1 MNDNRGNGSSGFILG
16 LIIGGAAVF
25 LLGTDKGR
33 KILKSLT
40 EEGFGEFS
48 QFIERAEE
56 EIEDQDEV
64 AVPKVRK
71 ARARL
76 DDARQVIEEEFEEPI
91 SNGVKSNGH
100 TYEPVIK
107 RRFFRRTPKS

>member
-1 MNDNRGNGSSGFILG
+1 MNENKGGNSGFILG

-40 EEGFGEFS
+40 EEGFGELS

-64 AVPKVRK
+64 AAPKVRK
-71 ARARL
+71 ARI
-76 DDARQVIEEEFEEPI
+76 IEEEFESGAV

-100 TYEPVIK
+100 ASEPVMK
-107 RRFFRRTPKS
+107 RRFFRRTKS

>member
-1 MNDNRGNGSSGFILG
+1 MNDNKGGSGGFLLG

-40 EEGFGEFS
+40 EEGFGELS
-48 QFIERAEE
+48 GILERAEE
-56 EIEDQDEV
+56 GIEEEEEVEI
-64 AVPKVRK
+64 PKVRK
-71 ARARL
+71 AK
-76 DDARQVIEEEFEEPI
+76 VVEEESEAAV

-100 TYEPVIK
+100 AATPVAK
-107 RRFFRRTPKS
+107 RRFFGRSKS

>member
-1 MNDNRGNGSSGFILG
+1 MNDNKGGNSGFLLG

-40 EEGFGEFS
+40 EEGFGELS

-64 AVPKVRK
+64 ATPKVKK
-71 ARARL
+71 AR
-76 DDARQVIEEEFEEPI
+76 VVEEVEDEVVSAPA

-100 TYEPVIK
+100 SASAAPK
-107 RRFFRRTPKS
+107 RRFFRRTKS